1 MHRLEEL
8 AWASVARGCGFAAL
22 GIFTF
27 MVGMSGNMPLA
38 FKAGG
43 ILTLLTSL
51 ILLAKGLHAP
61 QRFYKHTEVW
71 LMLEPNDRPHAAL
84 AQTLI
89 GQALRRTYLTFAL
102 HTALLACGF
111 FAVSLVLALF
121 LVGGIG

>member
-8 AWASVARGCGFAAL
+8 AWVSVARGCGFAAL
-22 GIFTF
+22 AIFTF
-27 MVGMSGNMPLA
+27 MVGLSGNMPMA

-43 ILTLLTSL
+43 ILTLITSL
-51 ILLAKGLHAP
+51 ILLVKGLHAP

-71 LMLEPNDRPHAAL
+71 LMLEPSDRPHAAI

-111 FAVSLVLALF
+111 FVASLILALF
-121 LVGGIG
+121 LAGTVS